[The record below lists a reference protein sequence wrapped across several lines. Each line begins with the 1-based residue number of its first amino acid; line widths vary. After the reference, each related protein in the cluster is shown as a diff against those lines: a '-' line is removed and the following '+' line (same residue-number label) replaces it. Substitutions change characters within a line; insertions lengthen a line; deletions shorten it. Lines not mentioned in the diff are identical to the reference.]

1 MDLDSILDALADAL
15 ELERE
20 LGVRTVDIDRSLLT
34 PPAPAA
40 ALPPVAQVAPVQ
52 RVPAEGHDGRERRE
66 RQKPG
71 VEFVF
76 VHDKPLSPKGDE
88 MMSKI
93 VAAMGKTAQTS
104 PVVVE
109 APVPAA
115 PIVVVLGSRALKKFF
130 PGLRGSP
137 GQWLK
142 ATDGRDVLVVR
153 SPDEMLRFGEVTPA
167 VKKMKWE
174 MWQSLKTVVQRA
186 RQ

>member
-20 LGVRTVDIDRSLLT
+20 LGVRLVDIDRSLLT
-34 PPAPAA
+34 PPVPAA
-40 ALPPVAQVAPVQ
+40 VLESPVAPIAHVAVE
-52 RVPAEGHDGRERRE
+52 RHEGREGRE
-66 RQKPG
+66 GREPG

-93 VAAMGKTAQTS
+93 VSAMGKTPQT
-104 PVVVE
+104 
-109 APVPAA
+109 APVIVEDPIPAA

-142 ATDGRDVLVVR
+142 APDGRDVLVVR
-153 SPDEMLRFGEVTPA
+153 SPDEMLRFGEATPA

-174 MWQSLKTVVQRA
+174 MWQSLKTVVQRT